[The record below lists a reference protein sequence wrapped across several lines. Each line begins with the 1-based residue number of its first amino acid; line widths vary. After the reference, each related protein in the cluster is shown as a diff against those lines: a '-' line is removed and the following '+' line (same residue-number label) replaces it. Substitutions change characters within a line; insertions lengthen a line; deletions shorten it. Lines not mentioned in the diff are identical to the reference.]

1 MRVSHSVTRQLRRW
15 SEADTETQRRWT
27 HDFNKSSNSINEMFR
42 KGQTYNL
49 ADAKI
54 DPLFTRKTDK
64 KFSEH
69 FSLQLRTK
77 IAICP

>member
-1 MRVSHSVTRQLRRW
+1 
-15 SEADTETQRRWT
+15 
-27 HDFNKSSNSINEMFR
+27 MFR

-54 DPLFTRKTDK
+54 DPLFTRKTDE

>member
-1 MRVSHSVTRQLRRW
+1 MRVSHSVTRHLRRW
-15 SEADTETQRRWT
+15 SEADETQRRWT
-27 HDFNKSSNSINEMFR
+27 HDFNKSSSIKKMFR

-54 DPLFTRKTDK
+54 DPLFTRKADD

>member
-1 MRVSHSVTRQLRRW
+1 
-15 SEADTETQRRWT
+15 
-27 HDFNKSSNSINEMFR
+27 MFR

-54 DPLFTRKTDK
+54 DPLFTRKADD

-77 IAICP
+77 FAICP